1 MLELRLDEFLE
12 EIAGDR
18 LTPGGGSLA
27 AVVTA
32 ASAGLL
38 AKVARA
44 SKEDWAD
51 AAGAAAQAE
60 SLRARAE
67 PLAQV
72 SADQYES
79 AVVSLATVGAEA
91 PERRDFAVGR
101 AHARAAEPPM
111 RIVET
116 ATDVAELAVAVAKN
130 GEPSLRADVA
140 TAAVLA
146 AAAARAAAELVAVN
160 LTAGAADER
169 VARAR
174 KLAGLAA
181 RAADEAFAGGR
192 AWE

>member
-1 MLELRLDEFLE
+1 MLGLRLDEFLE

-44 SKEDWAD
+44 SRDAWPD
-51 AAGAAAQAE
+51 AAGVAAQAE

-72 SADQYES
+72 SADQYEN
-79 AVVSLATVGAEA
+79 AVVSLATVGAED

-101 AHARAAEPPM
+101 AYARAAEPPM

-130 GEPSLRADVA
+130 GEASLRADAA
-140 TAAVLA
+140 TAAILA
-146 AAAARAAAELVAVN
+146 AAAARAASELVAVN

-169 VARAR
+169 VDRAR

-181 RAADEAFAGGR
+181 RAAEEAFAGG
-192 AWE
+192 

>member
-1 MLELRLDEFLE
+1 MSMLELRLDEFLE
-12 EIAGDR
+12 EMAGDR

-44 SKEDWAD
+44 SRDGWVD

-67 PLAQV
+67 PLAQM
-72 SADQYES
+72 SAEQYET
-79 AVVSLATVGAEA
+79 AVVALANVGAES

-101 AHARAAEPPM
+101 AYARAAEPPLK
-111 RIVET
+111 IVET
-116 ATDVAELAVAVAKN
+116 ATDVAQLAVTVAKN
-130 GEPSLRADVA
+130 GEPSLRADAA
-140 TAAVLA
+140 TAAALA
-146 AAAARAAAELVAVN
+146 AAAARAASELVAVN
-160 LTAGAADER
+160 LTASTNDER

-181 RAADEAFAGGR
+181 RAAEEAFAGG
-192 AWE
+192 

>member
-1 MLELRLDEFLE
+1 MSMLELRLDEFLE

-44 SKEDWAD
+44 SKDDWDD

-72 SADQYES
+72 SAEQYET
-79 AVVSLATVGAEA
+79 AVVSLANVGAES

-101 AHARAAEPPM
+101 AYARAAEPPLK
-111 RIVET
+111 IVET
-116 ATDVAELAVAVAKN
+116 ATDVAQLAVTVAKN
-130 GEPSLRADVA
+130 GEPSLRADAA
-140 TAAVLA
+140 TAAALA
-146 AAAARAAAELVAVN
+146 AGAARAAAELVAVN
-160 LTAGAADER
+160 LTASVNDER

-181 RAADEAFAGGR
+181 RAAEEAFAGG
-192 AWE
+192 

>member
-1 MLELRLDEFLE
+1 MSMLELRLDEFLE

-44 SKEDWAD
+44 SKDDWSD

-72 SADQYES
+72 SADQYEN
-79 AVVSLATVGAEA
+79 AVVSLANVGAEV

-101 AHARAAEPPM
+101 AYARAAEPPL

-116 ATDVAELAVAVAKN
+116 ATDVAELAAIVAKN
-130 GEPSLRADVA
+130 GEQSLRADAA

-146 AAAARAAAELVAVN
+146 AAAARAASELVAVN
-160 LTAGAADER
+160 LTASAADER

-181 RAADEAFAGGR
+181 RAADEAFAGG
-192 AWE
+192 

>member
-1 MLELRLDEFLE
+1 MSMLELRLDEFLE

-44 SKEDWAD
+44 SKDCWVD

-72 SADQYES
+72 SAEQYET
-79 AVVSLATVGAEA
+79 AVVSLANVGAES

-101 AHARAAEPPM
+101 AYARAAEPPLK
-111 RIVET
+111 IVET
-116 ATDVAELAVAVAKN
+116 ATDVAQLALTVAQN
-130 GEPSLRADVA
+130 GEPSLRADA
-140 TAAVLA
+140 TTAAALA
-146 AAAARAAAELVAVN
+146 AAAARAASELVAVN
-160 LTAGAADER
+160 LTASASDER

-181 RAADEAFAGGR
+181 RAAEEAFAGG
-192 AWE
+192 

>member
-1 MLELRLDEFLE
+1 MSMLELRLDEFLE
-12 EIAGDR
+12 EVAGDR

-32 ASAGLL
+32 ASAALL

-44 SKEDWAD
+44 SKDDWID

-72 SADQYES
+72 SAEHYET
-79 AVVSLATVGAEA
+79 AVVALANVGAES

-101 AHARAAEPPM
+101 AYARAAEPPLK
-111 RIVET
+111 IIET
-116 ATDVAELAVAVAKN
+116 ATDVAQLAVAVARN
-130 GEPSLRADVA
+130 GEPSLRADAA

-160 LTAGAADER
+160 LTASANDER

-181 RAADEAFAGGR
+181 RAAEEAFAGG
-192 AWE
+192 

>member
-12 EIAGDR
+12 EMAGDR

-32 ASAGLL
+32 ASAALL

-44 SKEDWAD
+44 SRDGWVD

-67 PLAQV
+67 PLAQM
-72 SADQYES
+72 SAEQYET
-79 AVVSLATVGAEA
+79 AVVALANVGAES

-101 AHARAAEPPM
+101 AYARAAEPPLK
-111 RIVET
+111 IVET
-116 ATDVAELAVAVAKN
+116 ATDVAQLAVTVAKN
-130 GEPSLRADVA
+130 GEPSLRADAA
-140 TAAVLA
+140 TAAALA
-146 AAAARAAAELVAVN
+146 AAAARAASELVAVN
-160 LTAGAADER
+160 LTASTNDER

-181 RAADEAFAGGR
+181 RAAEEAFAGG
-192 AWE
+192 

>member
-1 MLELRLDEFLE
+1 MSMLELRLDEFLE

-44 SKEDWAD
+44 SKDNWVD

-72 SADQYES
+72 SAEHYET
-79 AVVSLATVGAEA
+79 ALVSLANVGAES
-91 PERRDFAVGR
+91 PERRDFTVGR
-101 AHARAAEPPM
+101 AYALAAEPPLK
-111 RIVET
+111 IVET
-116 ATDVAELAVAVAKN
+116 ATDVAQLAVTVAKN
-130 GEPSLRADVA
+130 GEPSLRADAA
-140 TAAVLA
+140 TAAALA
-146 AAAARAAAELVAVN
+146 AGAARAAAELVAVN
-160 LTAGAADER
+160 LTASVNDDR

-181 RAADEAFAGGR
+181 RAAEEAFAGG
-192 AWE
+192 